1 VTRASGGPLAD
12 VRVLDLTSVV
22 MGPFATQILGDL
34 GAQVVTVE
42 DVRGD
47 TNRTMGLGPH
57 PQFSGVSLNLLRNKR
72 NISLDLR
79 HPDGREAC
87 LRLAEHS
94 DILVTNLRPGSLRRL
109 ALDYQAVRARRADII
124 YCQAQGWPTDSP
136 DGDRPAYDDVV
147 QSAAGM
153 AATFELRDGE
163 PAVAPTI
170 LADKLSA
177 LTIVYAVLAALHHRD
192 RTGEGQRVEVSM
204 VEAVRAFVLAE
215 HASAAV
221 QVPPQ
226 APAGLPRVLL
236 PGRHPQRTRD
246 GWIHVL
252 PYSDQNYRDLFAAV
266 GRHAHDDER
275 LSSRWARLENAREL
289 YAEVAEL
296 MATRTT
302 GEWLAYCA
310 EHDIPAGPVRSLD
323 EIVDELPVA
332 EHPVAGPYRVI
343 PPAARFDATPAALHR
358 HAPLI
363 GEHGDELLAEVGYS
377 PAEIAALRA
386 AGVVRSVDAD
396 HPALS

>member
-1 VTRASGGPLAD
+1 MSGPLAD

-34 GAQVVTVE
+34 GAEVITVE
-42 DVRGD
+42 DVKGD
-47 TNRTMGLGPH
+47 TNRTMGVGPH
-57 PQFSGVSLNLLRNKR
+57 PQFSGVALNLMRNKR

-79 HPDGREAC
+79 HPDGLEAC
-87 LRLAEHS
+87 LRLAEQA
-94 DILVTNLRPGSLRRL
+94 DILITNLRPGSLRRL
-109 ALDYQAVRARRADII
+109 GLDYESVRARAPRII

-136 DGDRPAYDDVV
+136 NADKAAYDDVV
-147 QSAAGM
+147 QSAAGV

-170 LADKLSA
+170 MADKLSGV
-177 LTIVYAVLAALHHRD
+177 TIVYGVLAALHHRE
-192 RTGEGQRVEVSM
+192 RTGEGQRLEVPMVEVVQSFM
-204 VEAVRAFVLAE
+204 LTE
-215 HASAAV
+215 HASGAV
-221 QVPPQ
+221 QVPAQ

-236 PGRHPQRTRD
+236 PGRHPQRTKD

-252 PYSDQNYRDLFAAV
+252 PYSDKNYRDLFATV

-275 LSSRWARLENAREL
+275 LSTRWARLENAREL
-289 YAEVAEL
+289 YAEIAEL
-296 MATRTT
+296 IATRTT
-302 GEWLAYCA
+302 AEWLEYCA

-323 EIVDELPVA
+323 ELVAELPIA

-343 PPAARFDATPAALHR
+343 NPAVRFDATPAGLHR

-363 GEHGDELLAEVGYS
+363 GEHGDEVLAEVGYT
-377 PAEIAALRA
+377 ADEIAALRVA
-386 AGVVRSVDAD
+386 DVLRSVDAD

>member
-1 VTRASGGPLAD
+1 MSGGPLAD
-12 VRVLDLTSVV
+12 VRVLDLTAVV

-34 GAQVVTVE
+34 GADVITVE
-42 DVRGD
+42 EVRGD

-72 NISLDLR
+72 NISLNLR

-87 LRLAEHS
+87 LRLAEWA
-94 DILVTNLRPGSLRRL
+94 DIVVTNLRPGSLHRL
-109 ALDYQAVRARRADII
+109 GLHYEAVRERNPRVI
-124 YCQAQGWPTDSP
+124 YCQAQGWPTDSA
-136 DGDRPAYDDVV
+136 DADKPAYDDVV

-153 AATFELRDGE
+153 AALFELRDGE
-163 PAVAPTI
+163 PRIAPTI
-170 LADKLSA
+170 MADKLSG
-177 LTIVYAVLAALHHRD
+177 LTIVYTVLAALHHRD
-192 RTGEGQRVEVSM
+192 VTGEGQRVEVPM
-204 VEAVRAFVLAE
+204 VDAVRAFVLAE

-236 PGRHPQRTRD
+236 TDRRPQRTKD

-252 PYSDQNYRDLFAAV
+252 PYSDKNYHDLFAAV
-266 GRHAHDDER
+266 GRHAHEDER
-275 LSSRWARLENAREL
+275 LSTRWARLENAREL

-302 GEWLAYCA
+302 AEWLAYCA

-323 EIVDELPVA
+323 EIIDELPVA
-332 EHPVAGPYRVI
+332 EHPVAGLYHVI
-343 PPAARFDATPAALHR
+343 PPATRFDATPAAVHR
-358 HAPLI
+358 QAPLI
-363 GEHGDELLAEVGYS
+363 GEHGDEILGELGYS
-377 PAEIAALRA
+377 PEEIAGLRSA
-386 AGVVRSVDAD
+386 SVLRSVDAD

>member
-1 VTRASGGPLAD
+1 MSGPLAD

-34 GAQVVTVE
+34 GAEVVTVE
-42 DVRGD
+42 DIKGD

-57 PQFSGVSLNLLRNKR
+57 PQFSGVALNLMRNKR

-79 HPDGREAC
+79 HPDGLEAC
-87 LRLAEHS
+87 LRLAEQA
-94 DILVTNLRPGSLRRL
+94 DILITNLRPGSLQRL
-109 ALDYQAVRARRADII
+109 GLDYESVRARAPRVI

-136 DGDRPAYDDVV
+136 NADKAAYDDVV
-147 QSAAGM
+147 QSAAGV

-170 LADKLSA
+170 MADKLSGV
-177 LTIVYAVLAALHHRD
+177 TIVYGVLAALHHRE
-192 RTGEGQRVEVSM
+192 RTGEGQRLEVPMVEVVQSFM
-204 VEAVRAFVLAE
+204 LTE
-215 HASAAV
+215 HASGAV
-221 QVPPQ
+221 QVPAQ

-236 PGRHPQRTRD
+236 PGRHPQRTKD

-252 PYSDQNYRDLFAAV
+252 PYSDKNYRDLFATV

-275 LSSRWARLENAREL
+275 LSTRWARLENAREL
-289 YAEVAEL
+289 YAEIAEL
-296 MATRTT
+296 IATRTT
-302 GEWLAYCA
+302 AEWLEYCA

-323 EIVDELPVA
+323 ELVAELPVA

-343 PPAARFDATPAALHR
+343 NPAVRFDATPAGLHR

-363 GEHGDELLAEVGYS
+363 GEHGDEVLAEVGYS
-377 PAEIAALRA
+377 AAEIAALRSADVLRSLA
-386 AGVVRSVDAD
+386 ADDVL
-396 HPALS
+396 P

>member
-1 VTRASGGPLAD
+1 MSGGPLAD
-12 VRVLDLTSVV
+12 VRVLDLTAVV

-34 GAQVVTVE
+34 GADVVTVE
-42 DVRGD
+42 DVKGD

-87 LRLAEHS
+87 LRLAEWA
-94 DILVTNLRPGSLRRL
+94 DIVITNLRPGSLQRL
-109 ALDYQAVRARRADII
+109 GLDYEAVRARNPRVI
-124 YCQAQGWPTDSP
+124 YCQAQGWPTDSAEA
-136 DGDRPAYDDVV
+136 DKAAYDDVV
-147 QSAAGM
+147 QSAGGV

-170 LADKLSA
+170 MADKLSGV
-177 LTIVYAVLAALHHRD
+177 TIVYGVLAALHHRD
-192 RTGEGQRVEVSM
+192 RTGEGQRLEVPMVEVVQSFM
-204 VEAVRAFVLAE
+204 LTE
-215 HASAAV
+215 HASGAV

-236 PGRHPQRTRD
+236 PGRHPQRTKD

-252 PYSDQNYRDLFAAV
+252 PYSDKNYRDLFATV

-275 LSSRWARLENAREL
+275 LSTRWARLENAREL
-289 YAEVAEL
+289 YAEIAEL
-296 MATRTT
+296 IATRTT
-302 GEWLAYCA
+302 AEWLEYCA

-323 EIVDELPVA
+323 ELVAELPIA

-343 PPAARFDATPAALHR
+343 NPAVRFDATPAALHR
-358 HAPLI
+358 PAPLI
-363 GEHGDELLAEVGYS
+363 GEHGDELLADVGYS
-377 PAEIAALRA
+377 PDEIAALRSS
-386 AGVVRSVDAD
+386 GVLRSVDAD

>member
-1 VTRASGGPLAD
+1 MSGPLAD
-12 VRVLDLTSVV
+12 VRVLDLTAVV

-34 GAQVVTVE
+34 GAEVITVE
-42 DVRGD
+42 DVKGD

-72 NISLDLR
+72 NISLNLR

-87 LRLAEHS
+87 LRLAAQA
-94 DILVTNLRPGSLRRL
+94 DILITNLRPGSLARL
-109 ALDYQAVRARRADII
+109 GLDFESVRARSPRII
-124 YCQAQGWPTDSP
+124 YCQAQGWPTDSA
-136 DGDRPAYDDVV
+136 DADQPAYDDVV

-153 AATFELRDGE
+153 AALFELRDGE
-163 PAVAPTI
+163 PRIAPTI
-170 LADKLSA
+170 MADKLSG
-177 LTIVYAVLAALHHRD
+177 LTIVYGVLAALHHRD
-192 RTGEGQRVEVSM
+192 RTGEGQRLEVPM
-204 VEAVRAFVLAE
+204 VEAMRAFVLAE

-236 PGRHPQRTRD
+236 PDRRPQRTKD

-252 PYSDQNYRDLFAAV
+252 PYSDKNYRDLFAAV
-266 GRHAHDDER
+266 GRHAHEDER
-275 LSSRWARLENAREL
+275 LSTRWARLENAREL

-296 MATRTT
+296 MLTRTT
-302 GEWLAYCA
+302 AEWLEYCR
-310 EHDIPAGPVRSLD
+310 ERDIPAGPVRSLD
-323 EIVDELPVA
+323 ELVAELPTA

-343 PPAARFDATPAALHR
+343 NPAVRFDTTPAGLHR

-363 GEHGDELLAEVGYS
+363 GEHGDEVLGEVGYS
-377 PAEIAALRA
+377 AAEIAALRA
-386 AGVVRSVDAD
+386 AGVLRSVDAD